1 MSKKKKHNP
10 PKDVVAA
17 FKKANREIELERN
30 GGRWIA
36 MERPHQNKKKYNR
49 KAQKN
54 VGFSELLF
62 FLEICYGKRICLSH
76 RVAFQFLV
84 PHRVIRFQVT
94 FLSRTSLLVSQGIEN
109 IVSIVVGKERNPISV
124 NLRVL

>member
-62 FLEICYGKRICLSH
+62 FWKY
-76 RVAFQFLV
+76 VM
-84 PHRVIRFQVT
+84 
-94 FLSRTSLLVSQGIEN
+94 
-109 IVSIVVGKERNPISV
+109 GKEFAYRIGSPFNFSYPIGSFGFK
-124 NLRVL
+124 